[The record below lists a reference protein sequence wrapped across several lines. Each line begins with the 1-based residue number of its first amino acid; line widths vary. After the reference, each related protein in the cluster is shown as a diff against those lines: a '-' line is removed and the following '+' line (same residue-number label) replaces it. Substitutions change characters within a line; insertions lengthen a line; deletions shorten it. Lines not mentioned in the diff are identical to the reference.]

1 LDLRASAEAKAM
13 SKVSVG
19 LKTTTEDQD
28 CLKPRA
34 EPKLK
39 VAVESEQTVRT
50 LLAMS
55 RAYNKAA
62 SGSVAVVLKLL
73 LGKRLPN

>member
-1 LDLRASAEAKAM
+1 ME
-13 SKVSVG
+13 
-19 LKTTTEDQD
+19 
-28 CLKPRA
+28 PRA

-39 VAVESEQTVRT
+39 VAVELAQAVRI
-50 LLAMS
+50 LSAMS

-62 SGSVAVVLKLL
+62 SGSMAVVLRLL

>member
-1 LDLRASAEAKAM
+1 MLRT
-13 SKVSVG
+13 
-19 LKTTTEDQD
+19 KTL
-28 CLKPRA
+28 LKPRA

-39 VAVESEQTVRT
+39 VAVESEQAVRT

>member
-1 LDLRASAEAKAM
+1 MKS
-13 SKVSVG
+13 
-19 LKTTTEDQD
+19 
-28 CLKPRA
+28 RA

-39 VAVESEQTVRT
+39 VAVESEQAVRT

-55 RAYNKAA
+55 RAYNKAV
-62 SGSVAVVLKLL
+62 SGSVAVGLRLL

>member
-1 LDLRASAEAKAM
+1 M
-13 SKVSVG
+13 
-19 LKTTTEDQD
+19 
-28 CLKPRA
+28 KPRA

-39 VAVESEQTVRT
+39 GVVELEQAVRILS
-50 LLAMS
+50 AMS

-62 SGSVAVVLKLL
+62 SGSMAVVLRLL

>member
-1 LDLRASAEAKAM
+1 MKS
-13 SKVSVG
+13 
-19 LKTTTEDQD
+19 
-28 CLKPRA
+28 RA

-39 VAVESEQTVRT
+39 VAVESEQAVRT

-55 RAYNKAA
+55 RAYDKAV
-62 SGSVAVVLKLL
+62 SGLVAVGLRLL